1 MPRQSGNLL
10 VSVPLLLCLPFLA
23 VRGES
28 SAVASGGVEPGI
40 WNWTHVASG
49 NASANVFDGGPT
61 VFNDGATTDASD
73 GSMVFGA
80 HDNTMPG
87 SFGAGASASGRS
99 KILDSTD
106 TLFRFT
112 VDLFAGYFPSF
123 QPGGDNPGGEA
134 ESELHSVIEFQ
145 MPEDVVGMSYQLII
159 DQDDPFMGSTNI
171 LVENVTRSETIV
183 ELTSEVL
190 PGILKEIQGT
200 TGDLIRI
207 TSDVS
212 GSGATPPGGLRR
224 YDSTFDVLFII
235 PEPSTLLLLFPAV
248 FIRRKPPRAYPQ
260 Q

>member
-28 SAVASGGVEPGI
+28 SAVANGGVEPGI

-49 NASANVFDGGPT
+49 SASANVFDGGPT

-106 TLFRFT
+106 TLFRFSMDFDIT
-112 VDLFAGYFPSF
+112 YRPSPF
-123 QPGGDNPGGEA
+123 PGGDNPGGEA
-134 ESELHSVIEFQ
+134 EGELNSVIEFL
-145 MPEDVVGMSYQLII
+145 MPEDVINWGYQLSI
-159 DQDDPFMGSTNI
+159 DQDDPFMGSTNV
-171 LVENVTRSETIV
+171 LVENVTQSEVLASI
-183 ELTSEVL
+183 TSEVQ
-190 PGILKEIQGT
+190 PAILTEIQGA

-207 TSDVS
+207 TSDFS
-212 GSGATPPGGLRR
+212 GSGATPPGGLRQ
-224 YDSTFDVLFII
+224 YDSTLFMTFSI
-235 PEPSTLLLLFPAV
+235 PEPNTLLLLLPAFLV
-248 FIRRKPPRAYPQ
+248 RSKKHRAYAQ
-260 Q
+260 H